1 MAKEQ
6 PEKTEQ
12 AAPGKGVSIQLVPAA
27 GSEQPIFANLTTV
40 QPSDGFALVDF
51 GFVEPGALAALSR
64 LAGSGKKMPERLTG
78 RLAARVALSY
88 GSLAA
93 LHRQLGGVLQA
104 LAKAS
109 QTRAAEKPKPS

>member
-1 MAKEQ
+1 MAKDQ
-6 PEKTEQ
+6 PVDNKET
-12 AAPGKGVSIQLVPAA
+12 APSKGVNVQLVPS
-27 GSEQPIFANLTTV
+27 GQSDQPIFANLTSV
-40 QPSDGFALVDF
+40 HPSEGFALVDF
-51 GFVEPGALAALSR
+51 GFVEPAALNALSR
-64 LAGSGKKMPERLTG
+64 LAGSGKKMPERLNG

-104 LAKAS
+104 LAKAR